1 LSVTVNGRQ
10 KGAAAEREIAKL
22 LLDELGIAFKRDL
35 EQYRAAEHGDLIC
48 DDPDFPFCIEV
59 KRYKAGCAAQPAWW
73 DQACA
78 AARACQKLPL
88 LVYKYNHQQWKWRMP
103 AEAVVRA
110 GMPIEYKGC
119 RDTSALDWGYAV
131 EVDTRTAMMLIREM
145 LVDA

>member
-1 LSVTVNGRQ
+1 MGELVGDAVGMWFKRDRGQ
-10 KGAAAEREIAKL
+10 DRAAER
-22 LLDELGIAFKRDL
+22 
-35 EQYRAAEHGDLIC
+35 GDLSC

-59 KRYKAGCAAQPAWW
+59 KRYKSGCAAQPAWW

-110 GMPIEYKGC
+110 GLPIEYKGC

-145 LVDA
+145 LV

>member
-1 LSVTVNGRQ
+1 MVNGRH

-59 KRYKAGCAAQPAWW
+59 KRYKSGCAAQPAWW

-78 AARACQKLPL
+78 AASACQKLL
-88 LVYKYNHQQWKWRMP
+88 SWP
-103 AEAVVRA
+103 ART
-110 GMPIEYKGC
+110 C
-119 RDTSALDWGYAV
+119 R
-131 EVDTRTAMMLIREM
+131 RK
-145 LVDA
+145 